1 MLISALLNCYV
12 PNIKLANMF
21 NNTAYS
27 ILLLN
32 IITSKISGYTI
43 VIASNYT
50 LCKHSYSYSYDV
62 KNAHYNQRCS

>member
-1 MLISALLNCYV
+1 MSPTLNW
-12 PNIKLANMF
+12 PII

-32 IITSKISGYTI
+32 ITTSKISGYTI

-50 LCKHSYSYSYDV
+50 LLDIATTTHMM
-62 KNAHYNQRCS
+62 